1 METEAQCVEW
11 RKQPPLLDYRKQRGP
26 MVSVVAFMGLVKG
39 KGVNFHVA
47 FPIGQANRPVFLY
60 STSISPQNNSED
72 PKRRNWGPPGVWR
85 AGSRGS
91 SLGSTLPLPLETVWL
106 FWWVTELP

>member
-47 FPIGQANRPVFLY
+47 FPIGQAN
-60 STSISPQNNSED
+60 
-72 PKRRNWGPPGVWR
+72 
-85 AGSRGS
+85 
-91 SLGSTLPLPLETVWL
+91 
-106 FWWVTELP
+106 